1 MADEQMTKNLVEGGT
16 FGLAGTMYGQL
27 AMTLGAIAT
36 AGHRCGTRPPRRG
49 GAIAGGSGGMNPA
62 LGQLIAVLRAQA
74 DSLEQALDLTERQTD
89 AIVRRELDRINQL
102 SQTLEHEVVEG
113 RKLEERRYGFAAE
126 LADALGHGRRRRR
139 PCHARR
145 RAAPQRGNAL
155 LRAGETVIRSIEKL
169 ARRSV
174 ANRQLLE
181 HELTVIDQVM
191 RIAHRGDRSTYAG
204 TGTYSES
211 PIAILD
217 ARA

>member
-1 MADEQMTKNLVEGGT
+1 
-16 FGLAGTMYGQL
+16 
-27 AMTLGAIAT
+27 
-36 AGHRCGTRPPRRG
+36 
-49 GAIAGGSGGMNPA
+49 MNPA

-89 AIVRRELDRINQL
+89 AIVRRELDRINTL
-102 SQTLEHEVVEG
+102 SQSLEHEVVEG

-126 LADALGHGRRRRR
+126 LADALGIDAGESTLSTL
-139 PCHARR
+139 
-145 RAAPQRGNAL
+145 AAALPRNEANAL
-155 LRAGETVIRSIEKL
+155 LRAGETVIRSVEKL